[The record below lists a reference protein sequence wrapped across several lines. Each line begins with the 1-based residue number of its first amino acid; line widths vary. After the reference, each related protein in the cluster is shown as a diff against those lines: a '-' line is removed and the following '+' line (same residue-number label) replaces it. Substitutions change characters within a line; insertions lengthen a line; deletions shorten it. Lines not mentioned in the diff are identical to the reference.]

1 MNLKLFA
8 KNNKVLVDDT
18 EASVNV
24 KSLDERIAAKGGGN
38 SKTPSVS
45 GSEGSTTPIDI
56 ENLSGRPSDSRRV
69 RVRSLGQRSSDAAST
84 DRMKRNTD
92 SMLEDAVI
100 SGYLKTR

>member
-24 KSLDERIAAKGGGN
+24 KSLDERIAAKGGGKK

-56 ENLSGRPSDSRRV
+56 ENLSGRTSPSRRV

-84 DRMKRNTD
+84 DRMK
-92 SMLEDAVI
+92 L
-100 SGYLKTR
+100 